1 MTANL
6 SVRPE
11 TSADSLRDER
21 FMREA
26 LDLARPRLG
35 LTTPNPA
42 VGCVI
47 VRNNKVV
54 GQGATGSGGRP
65 HGETVALAAAGAR
78 ARGATAYVSL
88 EPCAHTGQTPPC
100 ARALVEAGVARIV
113 VGCGDPFPQVDG
125 RGIAI
130 LRAAGIQVTEGVLE
144 DECRRLNEGFFMR
157 VTRGR
162 PFVTL
167 KLAATL
173 DGRIAA
179 AGGDSRWISSPE
191 SRELVHRW
199 RRECDAVM
207 VGAATVI
214 ADNPRLTCRIA
225 GGRDPVRVIIDGRL
239 RSPADAKVFRQ
250 RSPAPA
256 MLITTLANRARA
268 ERLYTNRRSAA
279 VEVIG
284 AKADV
289 GKIDLA
295 ALMQEFGRR
304 GWSKILLEGGA
315 NLAGAALA
323 AAIVDRVAFFVAARI
338 LGGGLPAVEGLVSR
352 TIRSSI
358 RLDQLRVAPIGTDL
372 LIEAEVNRKQSLR
385 SSISPRPGDGTS
397 RPPRR

>member
-1 MTANL
+1 
-6 SVRPE
+6 
-11 TSADSLRDER
+11 
-21 FMREA
+21 MREA

-284 AKADV
+284 AKADG

>member
-1 MTANL
+1 
-6 SVRPE
+6 
-11 TSADSLRDER
+11 
-21 FMREA
+21 MREA